1 LLSRITQPITEL
13 VAESRREWKLPPHS
27 HPNDA
32 YSQLAQISQRS
43 AEFEF
48 PRQHLPQ
55 CFHFTGPYHNQAS
68 AASLRRCYAE
78 RGSQKACMQKES
90 GLSSYF

>member
-1 LLSRITQPITEL
+1 
-13 VAESRREWKLPPHS
+13 LPPHS

-32 YSQLAQISQRS
+32 YSQLAQISQQP

-78 RGSQKACMQKES
+78 RGSQKAKGIWVILLC
-90 GLSSYF
+90 LSFQTGAV